1 MRVLI
6 NRRSRAILD
15 EPALRRA
22 CLKALRAEGVEE
34 ACVLS
39 LTALPEREMEEYN
52 RRYLAREG
60 PTDVLAFPLGERD
73 GGRLLLGDVLI
84 CPAYVRRHRRRY
96 GVQEGRELELVAVHG
111 VLHLLGYDDG
121 DEEGSRAMD
130 RRARQILG
138 LGREVRG

>member
-22 CLKALRAEGVEE
+22 CLKALRAEGAEE
-34 ACVLS
+34 GCVLS
-39 LTALPEREMEEYN
+39 LTALTEREMAGYN

-73 GGRLLLGDVLI
+73 GDRLILGDVLF
-84 CPAYVRRHRRRY
+84 CPAYVRRHRRLY
-96 GVQEGRELELVAVHG
+96 GVEKGRELELVAVHG
-111 VLHLLGYDDG
+111 VLHLLGYDDD
-121 DEEGSRAMD
+121 DEEGSRTMD
-130 RRARQILG
+130 RRAREILG
-138 LGREVRG
+138 LEREVPP